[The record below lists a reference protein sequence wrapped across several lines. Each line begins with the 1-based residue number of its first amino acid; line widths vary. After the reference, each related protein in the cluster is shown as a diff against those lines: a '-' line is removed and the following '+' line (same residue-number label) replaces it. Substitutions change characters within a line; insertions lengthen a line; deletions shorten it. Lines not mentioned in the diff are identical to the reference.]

1 MDAGL
6 IKSSITW
13 CNDKHLKINT
23 RTTRELVV
31 DCCCMS
37 VRSLRETKNSKIP
50 SMCSYVL
57 PVKPTP
63 VEHKVAANGKM
74 WTLLPGSTGNLI
86 TVSRWTPRVNI
97 TNSVSNQNV
106 KPSHNLPLCSWSTA
120 LNKGQ
125 EKVFL
130 QNITMSQR
138 NFDLLDVR
146 CHRVIISLHSTFVGN
161 FVIIASDFWRFAV
174 LWTRSDLW
182 PLTTK
187 I

>member
-74 WTLLPGSTGNLI
+74 WTLLPGSAGNLI

-97 TNSVSNQNV
+97 TNSVSNQ
-106 KPSHNLPLCSWSTA
+106 KPSHNLSLCSWSTA